1 MRRIFQGLLAAATLT
16 ISGTSLA
23 EDFSSGNALYDA
35 CKDGLNNTHRAML
48 FQQGLCGGIISTVA
62 DLASSQTTVESS
74 RICGPKNATTGQELR
89 VVMKYMDEHPAEL
102 NKPLSTIAYNALQE
116 VWSCRLTR

>member
-35 CKDGLNNTHRAML
+35 CKDAML